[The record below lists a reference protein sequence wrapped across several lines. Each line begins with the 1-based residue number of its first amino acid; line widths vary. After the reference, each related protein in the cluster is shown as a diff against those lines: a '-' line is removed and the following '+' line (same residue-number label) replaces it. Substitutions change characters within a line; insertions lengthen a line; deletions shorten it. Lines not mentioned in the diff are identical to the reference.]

1 MCVRRE
7 TQTGRWVGRGLC
19 RKMAPATAALVLVR
33 LGSPSV
39 GFCKNPAESA
49 RTQQNLGCRGGRA
62 AAAGPRRPAERSS
75 SKPEGQTIVARWQID
90 EWENRD
96 GGRRFKGWGW
106 WGWGDLYFFEWR
118 GYGGGERGSD
128 LNPRSPSESSCRP
141 GRRVVGA
148 GRAAQ
153 QQQVSG

>member
-7 TQTGRWVGRGLC
+7 QQTGRWVGRGLC
-19 RKMAPATAALVLVR
+19 REMALARRHWCWFAWEVHPWD
-33 LGSPSV
+33 
-39 GFCKNPAESA
+39 SA
-49 RTQQNLGCRGGRA
+49 RTQQNLQKPSRIWVV

-75 SKPEGQTIVARWQID
+75 SKLEGQTTVAPWRID

-96 GGRRFKGWGW
+96 GGRRFKGWGR

-128 LNPRSPSESSCRP
+128 LKPRSPSESSCRP
-141 GRRVVGA
+141 GLGAAGA
-148 GRAAQ
+148 GRVAQ